1 MAETIYA
8 PWLKT
13 QDPVERM
20 EEYRV
25 RLLDAVDEFVAAE
38 LAVRSSARR
47 RNRALDLM
55 RDLRFSMRQLAAQH
69 GLPIPPT
76 RFGRLLDELD
86 DEKGT

>member
-1 MAETIYA
+1 MPQHISA
-8 PWLKT
+8 PWLAT

-25 RLLDAVDEFVAAE
+25 RLLDAADEFIAAE

-55 RDLRFSMRQLAAQH
+55 KDLRFSMRQLAAQH
-69 GLPIPPT
+69 GLPMPT
-76 RFGRLLDELD
+76 SRFGRLLDELG
-86 DEKGT
+86 DE